1 SWSATELCPVG
12 SCLVA
17 PGKYFL
23 VKLAPASPTIGADLP
38 APDATGTSNL
48 SAASGKVALV
58 NDSIELTGSGCPFG
72 LSIVDFV
79 GYGSTANCSENSTD
93 AAAHSNTTA
102 DFRKSG
108 GCIDTNDN
116 AADFVT
122 ATPNPRNS
130 SSPANDC
137 STGFR
142 HDISINDVAVTE
154 GNSGTKT
161 VDFTVSL
168 SAPNATQTVTVNFA
182 SADGSANSGSD
193 YQTNSGTVTFVPG
206 DTSETVTITIN
217 GDMSLESNETY
228 FVNLSNPANA
238 SILD

>member
-142 HDISINDVAVTE
+142 PDITINNVSISE

-161 VDFTVSL
+161 VDFTVAL
-168 SAPNATQTVTVNFA
+168 SAANNFQIVTVNFA
-182 SADGSANSGSD
+182 TADGTASSPSD
-193 YQTNSGTVTFVPG
+193 YQSTGGQLMFNPG
-206 DTSETVTITIN
+206 ETSKPVTVTIV
-217 GDMSLESNETY
+217 GDTTLESDETF
-228 FVNLSNPANA
+228 FVN
-238 SILD
+238 